1 MKCKRLLCLLL
12 TVLMLCSLVPETT
25 LADTTVYFTAVNDQL
40 LSLSDD
46 TMPFWSGGRL
56 YFSSTAISGSDL
68 GIFYSRSRDKQTA
81 VVYRQG
87 SALTFDLASGAVS
100 DQNERSYSGA
110 AIVRGDVVFLPVDL
124 LTRFFALDY
133 SYTRISYGYLV
144 RIKSDSV
151 VLSDAKFIDAA
162 AAPMAQRY
170 NEYIKAH
177 TDELAPDDTPQ
188 PNADNDADPVYLAL
202 SVTDEALSLE
212 LLSALENIGAR
223 ATFLFTEKELAESG
237 DLLRRLSVVGSAVA
251 LKVDASAGGGRTVCS
266 ARVEKAV
273 SKVPGVTACSV
284 SLLTNSMGV
293 EGTAS
298 PQEIVAA
305 VQNAGYCPIVFDL
318 DYSAGLPSVS
328 RAVSAMQ
335 RATRGCTVL
344 LGDDTSVQE
353 DWTPLL
359 TRLHANGLPI
369 TALNELSARGSAS

>member
-1 MKCKRLLCLLL
+1 MRYKRLLCLLL

-177 TDELAPDDTPQ
+177 TPDDTPQ

-251 LKVDASAGGGRTVCS
+251 LKVDASAGGGRTV
-266 ARVEKAV
+266 AAIERANDALW
-273 SKVPGVTACSV
+273 TACNRKARLV
-284 SLLTNSMGV
+284 LLENAADETV
-293 EGTAS
+293 R
-298 PQEIVAA
+298 A

>member
-251 LKVDASAGGGRTVCS
+251 LKVDASAGGGRTV
-266 ARVEKAV
+266 AAIERANDALW
-273 SKVPGVTACSV
+273 TA
-284 SLLTNSMGV
+284 
-293 EGTAS
+293 
-298 PQEIVAA
+298 
-305 VQNAGYCPIVFDL
+305 
-318 DYSAGLPSVS
+318 
-328 RAVSAMQ
+328 
-335 RATRGCTVL
+335 
-344 LGDDTSVQE
+344 
-353 DWTPLL
+353 
-359 TRLHANGLPI
+359 
-369 TALNELSARGSAS
+369 

>member
-1 MKCKRLLCLLL
+1 M
-12 TVLMLCSLVPETT
+12 
-25 LADTTVYFTAVNDQL
+25 
-40 LSLSDD
+40 
-46 TMPFWSGGRL
+46 
-56 YFSSTAISGSDL
+56 
-68 GIFYSRSRDKQTA
+68 
-81 VVYRQG
+81 
-87 SALTFDLASGAVS
+87 
-100 DQNERSYSGA
+100 
-110 AIVRGDVVFLPVDL
+110 RGDVVFLPVDL

-251 LKVDASAGGGRTVCS
+251 LKVDASAGGGRTV
-266 ARVEKAV
+266 AAIERANDALW
-273 SKVPGVTACSV
+273 TACNRKARLV
-284 SLLTNSMGV
+284 LLENAADETV
-293 EGTAS
+293 R
-298 PQEIVAA
+298 A

-353 DWTPLL
+353 DWTSLL

>member
-1 MKCKRLLCLLL
+1 MRCKRLLCLLL

-68 GIFYSRSRDKQTA
+68 GLFYSRSRDKQTA

-223 ATFLFTEKELAESG
+223 ATFLFTEKEL
-237 DLLRRLSVVGSAVA
+237 
-251 LKVDASAGGGRTVCS
+251 KVDASAGGGRTV
-266 ARVEKAV
+266 AAIERANDALW
-273 SKVPGVTACSV
+273 TACNRKTRLV
-284 SLLTNSMGV
+284 LLENAADETV
-293 EGTAS
+293 R
-298 PQEIVAA
+298 A

>member
-1 MKCKRLLCLLL
+1 MRYKRLLCLLL

-188 PNADNDADPVYLAL
+188 PNADNDANPVYLAL

-251 LKVDASAGGGRTVCS
+251 LKVDASAGGGRTV
-266 ARVEKAV
+266 AAIERANDALW
-273 SKVPGVTACSV
+273 TACNRKTRLV
-284 SLLTNSMGV
+284 LPENAADETV
-293 EGTAS
+293 R
-298 PQEIVAA
+298 A

-335 RATRGCTVL
+335 RATCGCTVL